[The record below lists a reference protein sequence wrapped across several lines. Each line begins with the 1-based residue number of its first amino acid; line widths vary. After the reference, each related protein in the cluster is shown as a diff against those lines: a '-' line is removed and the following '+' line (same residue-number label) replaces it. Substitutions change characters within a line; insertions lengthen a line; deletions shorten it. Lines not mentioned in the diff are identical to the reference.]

1 MKRESLYDIPPGCIC
16 MGDGLFGTECLAPKH
31 ATLKLKPNPANAEPK
46 SSDPTP
52 EAKA

>member
-46 SSDPTP
+46 SSEPTP
-52 EAKA
+52 EAKE